1 MIFES
6 RFNATVLADILS
18 IPASKTLLR
27 RHLTTL
33 FNDLIGDQVNQNKR
47 IAESQADYKPLSAS
61 NKLKSFKRGFGIGK
75 SGLFS
80 HKRTK
85 SHDSHEFLYAPLVD
99 IKKELL
105 KSQNCSINQCSSPN
119 SINEPKNQI
128 DYNINSLLVGLF

>member
-33 FNDLIGDQVNQNKR
+33 FNDLIGEQVHQNKR
-47 IAESQADYKPLSAS
+47 TAESQPDYKPLSAS
-61 NKLKSFKRGFGIGK
+61 NKLKSFKRGFGK

-99 IKKELL
+99 IKQELL
-105 KSQNCSINQCSSPN
+105 KSQNCSLNQYASPTSS
-119 SINEPKNQI
+119 NEQRNYV
-128 DYNINSLLVGLF
+128 DCNINSLLVSTFLF